1 MDFNLFFLLV
11 LVSPGCSSKTDYG
24 SFGLEANVRII
35 CNKENGSDEDTGEVN
50 FVLSLFTFNFQ
61 FYYFFLKTFIDS
73 LGKKGFFSV
82 FLK

>member
-1 MDFNLFFLLV
+1 MLLVFNLLFFLI
-11 LVSPGCSSKTDYG
+11 LVSPGSSKTDYG

-61 FYYFFLKTFIDS
+61 FYYFLLKIFIDS
-73 LGKKGFFSV
+73 LGKKVLFLFF
-82 FLK
+82 F